1 MTTFLTIIHVIA
13 CITLILIVLLQ
24 AGKGAN
30 MGAAFGGSSQT
41 VFGSSGAGTFL
52 GKMTAAVAIIFML
65 TSITLTY
72 TSSRR
77 TTGSG
82 VMDNVS
88 VPADKQKVPAVPK
101 PVLPST
107 TQPVQPLQ
115 PSLPATSP
123 AKAPAVPVKVP
134 MTVPAKSPVAP
145 VPSPGQSKSNANAPV
160 QAPVTTKG
168 ATPGAPLAK

>member
-1 MTTFLTIIHVIA
+1 MTTLLTIIHILA

-72 TSSRR
+72 TGSRKTSALIDGASAPVTR
-77 TTGSG
+77 QA
-82 VMDNVS
+82 
-88 VPADKQKVPAVPK
+88 VPAAPK
-101 PVLPST
+101 PAAP
-107 TQPVQPLQ
+107 PA
-115 PSLPATSP
+115 LPATVPGP
-123 AKAPAVPVKVP
+123 ANIPAAAPA
-134 MTVPAKSPVAP
+134 AK
-145 VPSPGQSKSNANAPV
+145 
-160 QAPVTTKG
+160 
-168 ATPGAPLAK
+168 

>member
-1 MTTFLTIIHVIA
+1 MTILLTIIHVLA

-72 TSSRR
+72 TASRR
-77 TTGSG
+77 TSG
-82 VMDNVS
+82 VMDGVSTPVTKQS
-88 VPADKQKVPAVPK
+88 VPFAPKPAAPPAAPAKVPGTANP
-101 PVLPST
+101 P
-107 TQPVQPLQ
+107 
-115 PSLPATSP
+115 
-123 AKAPAVPVKVP
+123 APA
-134 MTVPAKSPVAP
+134 AK
-145 VPSPGQSKSNANAPV
+145 
-160 QAPVTTKG
+160 
-168 ATPGAPLAK
+168 

>member
-1 MTTFLTIIHVIA
+1 MTTFLTIIHVLA

-72 TSSRR
+72 SSSRKI
-77 TTGSG
+77 SG
-82 VMDNVS
+82 LMDEVS
-88 VPADKQKVPAVPK
+88 T
-101 PVLPST
+101 PV
-107 TQPVQPLQ
+107 TQQ
-115 PSLPATSP
+115 
-123 AKAPAVPVKVP
+123 AVPVAPKSAAP
-134 MTVPAKSPVAP
+134 PA
-145 VPSPGQSKSNANAPV
+145 
-160 QAPVTTKG
+160 APVTT
-168 ATPGAPLAK
+168 PGAAKTPAAK

>member
-1 MTTFLTIIHVIA
+1 MTTLLTIIHILA

-72 TSSRR
+72 TASRKTSTLIDGASAPVTR
-77 TTGSG
+77 Q
-82 VMDNVS
+82 
-88 VPADKQKVPAVPK
+88 ALPAVPK
-101 PVLPST
+101 PAAPPALPS
-107 TQPVQPLQ
+107 
-115 PSLPATSP
+115 
-123 AKAPAVPVKVP
+123 AVPGSANTP
-134 MTVPAKSPVAP
+134 AAVPA
-145 VPSPGQSKSNANAPV
+145 
-160 QAPVTTKG
+160 
-168 ATPGAPLAK
+168 AK